1 MTEENNEIKGV
12 TCPHCGHVNIRDY
25 KAKRIICD
33 GCEKEFSTKIKT
45 FTGQSIE
52 LPEGIRRNKIGWIL
66 RNSCTDINYRTTV
79 PELSVQELEFC
90 LEHEKRV
97 TGKKQLRSELRRRK
111 RK

>member
-1 MTEENNEIKGV
+1 MTEENKYE
-12 TCPHCGHVNIRDY
+12 CPQCGHINIRDY

-33 GCEKEFSTKIKT
+33 GCEKEFTPLTKIKI

-79 PELSVQELEFC
+79 PELTVQELEFC

-111 RK
+111 PK